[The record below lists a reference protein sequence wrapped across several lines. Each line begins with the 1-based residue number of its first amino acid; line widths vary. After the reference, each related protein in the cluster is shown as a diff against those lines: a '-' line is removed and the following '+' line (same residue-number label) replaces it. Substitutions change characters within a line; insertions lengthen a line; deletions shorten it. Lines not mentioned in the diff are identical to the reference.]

1 MSKFDIWDYF
11 NRVINTVD
19 MKKSECK
26 LCNNVLNHTSTSFNL
41 KAHLQK
47 QHRHEIPNI
56 PVLRRPVIKTDKR
69 EGNSGR
75 RYISRMWKYFTKANE
90 ITKYASC
97 NLCGREFSYKGS
109 TSNLK
114 THLLRAHAAEYEV
127 CEETE
132 IASESPKSIHTD
144 PDAQYF
150 GSDDDDSDYVVPVS
164 EVNKLF
170 TKDRNGRASCDM
182 CNATVP
188 MTQSCLTAHI
198 KEVHPKILKPS
209 NDESDVEE
217 SEPNNTYQEVVY
229 LYDSDSK
236 STKKEVAP
244 VRPKKLETSTPVI
257 QKEREREREKEK
269 EKKERDKTD
278 GIDRRK
284 RRRMSM
290 FVEEETPAK
299 ENGEGDE
306 EIEKFGKYVVCLM
319 KTIPKELCTQLQ
331 MDMINLIMTAKIKYM
346 AKPMETSDSN
356 AQAEFVVMNEGKVQ
370 HMQIADDGA
379 EKTTETDANEQTY
392 EEVVYLQDSDTKT
405 LKEIRLKKLDGPDKK
420 HESEHRKRRLMT
432 TQDEKGVDDDEIEK
446 FGKYVTCLMK
456 PLPNEL
462 CTQLQM
468 DIINTIMR
476 GKIKFMS
483 KPTPVPQ
490 TNVIIEKVGTD
501 YQPSL
506 VMTVANEHMPFL
518 EANTVVATQA

>member
-1 MSKFDIWDYF
+1 MEIVWSNEQISMLIELYQDHTLLWDVSNREYKNKLKKNYAWADIAA
-11 NRVINTVD
+11 
-19 MKKSECK
+19 E
-26 LCNNVLNHTSTSFNL
+26 L
-41 KAHLQK
+41 
-47 QHRHEIPNI
+47 NI
-56 PVLRRPVIKTDKR
+56 PQKEVETKMHILRSQFSREKKKQKSAKR
-69 EGNSGR
+69 TGSGAEKVFR
-75 RYISRMWKYFTKANE
+75 SKWQWYEPLQF
-90 ITKYASC
+90 
-97 NLCGREFSYKGS
+97 
-109 TSNLK
+109 
-114 THLLRAHAAEYEV
+114 LLRGAT
-127 CEETE
+127 CGT
-132 IASESPKSIHTD
+132 
-144 PDAQYF
+144 
-150 GSDDDDSDYVVPVS
+150 SD
-164 EVNKLF
+164 
-170 TKDRNGRASCDM
+170 
-182 CNATVP
+182 TVR
-188 MTQSCLTAHI
+188 I
-198 KEVHPKILKPS
+198 KPS

>member
-1 MSKFDIWDYF
+1 MTRSYKFGTAENINFIELYRNYECLWNTENEYYK
-11 NRVINTVD
+11 NRDARNAA
-19 MKKSECK
+19 
-26 LCNNVLNHTSTSFNL
+26 LNEFAEEL
-41 KAHLQK
+41 GIEDFGPK
-47 QHRHEIPNI
+47 
-56 PVLRRPVIKTDKR
+56 
-69 EGNSGR
+69 
-75 RYISRMWKYFTKANE
+75 E
-90 ITKYASC
+90 ITAKIKNMRSQYLQERKKIKSSLGTGAGGKNVYVPKLSWYHS
-97 NLCGREFSYKGS
+97 LDSFLRKPSDFLS
-109 TSNLK
+109 TVSN
-114 THLLRAHAAEYEV
+114 
-127 CEETE
+127 
-132 IASESPKSIHTD
+132 
-144 PDAQYF
+144 
-150 GSDDDDSDYVVPVS
+150 
-164 EVNKLF
+164 
-170 TKDRNGRASCDM
+170 
-182 CNATVP
+182 
-188 MTQSCLTAHI
+188 
-198 KEVHPKILKPS
+198 LKPS

>member
-1 MSKFDIWDYF
+1 MAPKVS
-11 NRVINTVD
+11 
-19 MKKSECK
+19 
-26 LCNNVLNHTSTSFNL
+26 SF
-41 KAHLQK
+41 A
-47 QHRHEIPNI
+47 
-56 PVLRRPVIKTDKR
+56 
-69 EGNSGR
+69 
-75 RYISRMWKYFTKANE
+75 WKYFVDTGNFFAECAICKKVLN
-90 ITKYASC
+90 
-97 NLCGREFSYKGS
+97 YK
-109 TSNLK
+109 TTVSNLTK
-114 THLLRAHAAEYEV
+114 HLRKQHGLRNDVTQSNKAEG
-127 CEETE
+127 
-132 IASESPKSIHTD
+132 ASSPERFI
-144 PDAQYF
+144 
-150 GSDDDDSDYVVPVS
+150 DDDDSDYVVPVS

>member
-1 MSKFDIWDYF
+1 MADRFTDLQMLQLVETYQDYPCLWNVTSDLYKNRDARESAYKEIWE
-11 NRVINTVD
+11 T
-19 MKKSECK
+19 
-26 LCNNVLNHTSTSFNL
+26 L
-41 KAHLQK
+41 
-47 QHRHEIPNI
+47 NI
-56 PVLRRPVIKTDKR
+56 PGLSIKDIPKKIKNLRSSYYQEIKR
-69 EGNSGR
+69 IE
-75 RYISRMWKYFTKANE
+75 
-90 ITKYASC
+90 
-97 NLCGREFSYKGS
+97 
-109 TSNLK
+109 
-114 THLLRAHAAEYEV
+114 
-127 CEETE
+127 
-132 IASESPKSIHTD
+132 KSIRSG
-144 PDAQYF
+144 AQ
-150 GSDDDDSDYVVPVS
+150 DSVYKPKVS
-164 EVNKLF
+164 WFTTADEFLRTLRNKQETFL
-170 TKDRNGRASCDM
+170 N
-182 CNATVP
+182 
-188 MTQSCLTAHI
+188 
-198 KEVHPKILKPS
+198 KPS

>member
-1 MSKFDIWDYF
+1 MGPTTAATRPQLYALVNFMGEHPDLARGLLRGADARVRAKQLWEELCVTLNSMGGCCKTVEQWQRVWSDRKHLAKKNAVAARRAARDAGESSYMVSTLSHLELKIVSITGEGFGEHDID
-11 NRVINTVD
+11 ID
-19 MKKSECK
+19 
-26 LCNNVLNHTSTSFNL
+26 
-41 KAHLQK
+41 
-47 QHRHEIPNI
+47 
-56 PVLRRPVIKTDKR
+56 
-69 EGNSGR
+69 
-75 RYISRMWKYFTKANE
+75 TKAP
-90 ITKYASC
+90 
-97 NLCGREFSYKGS
+97 FS
-109 TSNLK
+109 
-114 THLLRAHAAEYEV
+114 
-127 CEETE
+127 
-132 IASESPKSIHTD
+132 P
-144 PDAQYF
+144 
-150 GSDDDDSDYVVPVS
+150 
-164 EVNKLF
+164 
-170 TKDRNGRASCDM
+170 
-182 CNATVP
+182 
-188 MTQSCLTAHI
+188 
-198 KEVHPKILKPS
+198 LKPS